1 MRPDRAEDEP
11 EFEAGGRWSRFE
23 LQASVAL
30 ASLLTP
36 LNSTM
41 IAVSLPAIRD
51 HFEVGVGAMTLLISI
66 YLVAVAVMQPVSG
79 RFGDAFGS
87 VRVMWVGLV
96 LLIVFSIASA
106 LAWNFP
112 VLIITRALQG
122 VASALVMP
130 NAIAL
135 LRKRTP
141 SQRLGTALGTNG
153 AALSAAAAFGPVVG
167 GAALLIGDWRLLFL
181 LNVPLSL
188 AAIVLVLRLQPDAG
202 AGRAILRIDMPS
214 LLALTFAF
222 ASVVVIGSS
231 TRVENPT
238 LLIVGVALLPLA
250 AGAYW
255 LRARRGESVVDFSF
269 FRQANFRA
277 AAAGQA
283 LTNLVMYSF
292 LVAIPLYLADI
303 RDVSDQA
310 ISLVLFALSA
320 AMIAVSPLGG
330 MIADRIGR
338 QPPVIGGSLLIFGA
352 TIGMVALF
360 TDPPMVALVLPL
372 MGVGLGLGI
381 SGAARSSAALEAWP
395 RSVAGS
401 VSGTFSMTRYV
412 GSVAGA
418 AIIAALLGANPDE
431 AAFRI
436 LFVVIVAFALLN
448 VIASFGIRDRP
459 PEVELA
465 GAGRLAASPE
475 PIPPAGR
482 PAP

>member
-1 MRPDRAEDEP
+1 MSRERAPDEP
-11 EFEAGGRWSRFE
+11 EPEAQGRWSSFE

-36 LNSTM
+36 LNSTV
-41 IAVSLPAIRD
+41 IAVGLPAIRE

-96 LLIVFSIASA
+96 LLIIFSAASA
-106 LAWNFP
+106 FAWNFP

-141 SQRLGTALGTNG
+141 SQRLATAFGTNG
-153 AALSAAAAFGPVVG
+153 AALSAAAALGPVVG
-167 GAALLIGDWRLLFL
+167 GGALLIGDWRLLFL

-188 AAIVLVLRLQPDAG
+188 AAIAFLLRLPADAG
-202 AGRAILRIDMPS
+202 GGRAILRIDLPS
-214 LLALTFAF
+214 FGALTFAF
-222 ASVVVIGSS
+222 ASVVVIGSAA
-231 TRVENPT
+231 RVDNPT
-238 LLIVGVALLPLA
+238 LLVAGTALLPLA
-250 AGAYW
+250 ATAYW
-255 LRARRGESVVDFSF
+255 LRARQGASVVDLSF
-269 FRQANFRA
+269 FRQRNFRA

-292 LVAIPLYLADI
+292 LVGIPLYLAGL
-303 RDVSDQA
+303 RDVNDQT

-320 AMIAVSPLGG
+320 AMIAISPLGG
-330 MIADRIGR
+330 VLADRAGR
-338 QPPVIGGSLLIFGA
+338 QPLVVGGSLVIFAA
-352 TIGMVALF
+352 TIGLVALF
-360 TDPPMVALVLPL
+360 SDPPLVAIVVPLV
-372 MGVGLGLGI
+372 GVGVGLGI

-395 RSVAGS
+395 RSVAGA

-418 AIIAALLGANPDE
+418 AMIAALLGANPDE

-436 LFVVIVAFALLN
+436 LFAVLVAFAVLN
-448 VIASFGIRDRP
+448 VVASLGIRDRRP
-459 PEVELA
+459 TEA
-465 GAGRLAASPE
+465 GIAEALRAGPE